1 MEKIKICT
9 MCKEHLPATQEF
21 FYCAPAGK
29 DKLTTV
35 CKPCQYERIKQYR
48 AKLEVNQETGVVEQ
62 PKFKRYL
69 NKGLDMVLVYRKNK
83 LSKTM
88 SYPLFLEKYPG
99 AKFETLE
106 VI

>member
-21 FYCAPAGK
+21 FYYAPAGK

-48 AKLEVNQETGVVEQ
+48 AKLEVIQEMGVIEQ
-62 PKFKRYL
+62 PKFKRYI

-88 SYPLFLEKYPG
+88 SLSAFEQKYPEI
-99 AKFETLE
+99 KLETL
-106 VI
+106 VIN